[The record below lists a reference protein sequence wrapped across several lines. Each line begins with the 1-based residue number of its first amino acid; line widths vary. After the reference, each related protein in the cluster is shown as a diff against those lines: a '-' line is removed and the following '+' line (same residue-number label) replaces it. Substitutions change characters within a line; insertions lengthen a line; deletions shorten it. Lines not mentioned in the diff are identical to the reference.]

1 VRLLG
6 TDPPPPGTRP
16 HLNSVGLGVEGGPQ
30 TLGGRGIGGVTAA
43 TAATAAVTIAVV
55 VVILLL
61 AGLLLLLRVLLGQ
74 LLSWWAF
81 LPTGEGRR
89 QWGLLRGVEGSGG
102 GSSGR

>member
-1 VRLLG
+1 
-6 TDPPPPGTRP
+6 
-16 HLNSVGLGVEGGPQ
+16 LNSVGLGVEGGPQ

-43 TAATAAVTIAVV
+43 TAATVAAAVTIAVV
-55 VVILLL
+55 VIILLL

-74 LLSWWAF
+74 LLSWWVF